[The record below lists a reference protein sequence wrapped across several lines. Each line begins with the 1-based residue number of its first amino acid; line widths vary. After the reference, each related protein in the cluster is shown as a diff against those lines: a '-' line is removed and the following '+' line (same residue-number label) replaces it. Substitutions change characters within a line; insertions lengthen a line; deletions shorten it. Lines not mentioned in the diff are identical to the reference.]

1 MLYIHLNYY
10 SLIECNWSSI
20 RSSNGMPMYAW
31 ERIVYFIQHLI
42 FVTLLFIEIVL
53 RRWYGMWDE
62 LTVLLKILSEY
73 IIQLG
78 LD

>member
-10 SLIECNWSSI
+10 SLIGCNWSSI
-20 RSSNGMPMYAW
+20 RLSNGMPMYAW

-73 IIQLG
+73 IIQSG